1 MGVNNFKKLHELE
14 MENITMES
22 EKVKNNIGANIGSL
36 RFITNIVELYFPM
49 IVNLLVGLTGGE
61 PNGMDKPKTKN
72 KYPDM
77 Q

>member
-1 MGVNNFKKLHELE
+1 MGVNNFKKLEDLE
-14 MENITMES
+14 MENVS
-22 EKVKNNIGANIGSL
+22 VKSDLIKSNIGANLGSL

-49 IVNLLVGLTGGE
+49 IVNLFVGLTGGE
-61 PNGMDKPKTKN
+61 PGGFEKKESNN